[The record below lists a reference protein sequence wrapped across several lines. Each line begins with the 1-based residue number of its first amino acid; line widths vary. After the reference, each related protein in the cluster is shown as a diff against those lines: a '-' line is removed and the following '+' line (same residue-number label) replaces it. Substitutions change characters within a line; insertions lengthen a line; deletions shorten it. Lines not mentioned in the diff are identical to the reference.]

1 VGDFLFF
8 RIFIIKK
15 GEEIM
20 KKILAGLFA
29 ILLVFGVV
37 GMANATL
44 YTDVN
49 CEGYSFND
57 NNKSHTWTFD
67 LDNDNLLL
75 GDINPGDTINSALLN
90 VLFWD
95 DEFDFIQKEFGN
107 VITDGSVVWS
117 DVELDILD
125 SFCSID
131 VLAYVVNDHQ
141 LNLTIQRNRGDF
153 KVIGAEISGC
163 YTTPVP
169 EPATMILVGA
179 GLIALAGF
187 GRKRFITKA

>member
-1 VGDFLFF
+1 VGEFLIFK
-8 RIFIIKK
+8 IFIIKK

-49 CEGYSFND
+49 CEGFWFDGD
-57 NNKSHTWTFD
+57 NTSHTWTFN
-67 LDNDNLLL
+67 LDNDNLLF
-75 GDINPGDTINSALLN
+75 GDINPGDTINSAFLN
-90 VLFWD
+90 IGFYD
-95 DEFDFIQKEFGN
+95 DLDIFKAEFGD
-107 VITDGSVVWS
+107 VLTDSLLRWDNFEV
-117 DVELDILD
+117 DILD
-125 SFCSID
+125 SLCSIN
-131 VLAYVVNDHQ
+131 VLGQVVDDHI
-141 LNLTIQRNRGDF
+141 LYLTIERNYGDF
-153 KVIGAEISGC
+153 GVAGAEITGC